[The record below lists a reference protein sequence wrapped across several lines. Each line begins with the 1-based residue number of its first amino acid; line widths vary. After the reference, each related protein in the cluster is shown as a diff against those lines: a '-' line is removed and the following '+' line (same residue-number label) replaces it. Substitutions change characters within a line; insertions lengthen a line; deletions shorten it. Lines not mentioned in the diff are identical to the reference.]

1 MIGIIVGF
9 AAQRTNLFAGFQV
22 ALTQPIRIDDV
33 VIAENEWGRIEEITL
48 TYVAVR
54 IWDLRRL
61 ILPLSYFIE
70 RPFQN
75 WTRTQTDIVGTVFLY
90 TDYTIPVDAV
100 REELTRIVGQS
111 QNWDGKVCT
120 LQVTNATERTLE
132 LHALASAVDGA
143 KAWDLR
149 CEIARSW
156 FFSCSGT
163 IQKAC
168 LEKGLRRAPIS
179 LVSTIYEKR
188 IDMNIVT

>member
-1 MIGIIVGF
+1 MGSNRRNH
-9 AAQRTNLFAGFQV
+9 A
-22 ALTQPIRIDDV
+22 
-33 VIAENEWGRIEEITL
+33 
-48 TYVAVR
+48 
-54 IWDLRRL
+54 DLRGRSDLGPAPAHPAPELFHRTAISKLDAHPNRHRGHRVSLHRL
-61 ILPLSYFIE
+61 YNS
-70 RPFQN
+70 
-75 WTRTQTDIVGTVFLY
+75 
-90 TDYTIPVDAV
+90 VDAV

-132 LHALASAVDGA
+132 LSALASAIDGA